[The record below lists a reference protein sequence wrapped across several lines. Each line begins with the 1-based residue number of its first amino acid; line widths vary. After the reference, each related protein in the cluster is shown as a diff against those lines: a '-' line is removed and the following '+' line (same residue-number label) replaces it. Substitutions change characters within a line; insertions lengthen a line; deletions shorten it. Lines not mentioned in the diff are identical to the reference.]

1 MQIASICTSVQFL
14 PLRAARVPGS
24 ILHSA
29 IRPLLTRGAAATQA
43 RELRWCLALPPCK
56 VKQVRCQGLSLH
68 PLPVSLL
75 PRPCCCDSRVF
86 PWLNVLWMQV
96 TWTLT
101 HALLCFPKFSSLLHP
116 RTSTSVRALASRQ
129 ALAPC
134 TLAPR
139 IRRTCCAALT
149 RCFCV
154 SSQMRRG
161 PPYGSTSTARN
172 SPTGTVRML
181 RGPVILLFL
190 WGIFRAADFGS
201 KRPQLLL
208 RLATSW
214 KLPLHW
220 QMRLILGAGSLTQTG
235 ALAAFLRQPFM
246 QQCRGRVTVGW

>member
-1 MQIASICTSVQFL
+1 MQIASICTSVQCL
-14 PLRAARVPGS
+14 PLRAARVAGS

-43 RELRWCLALPPCK
+43 GELRWCLALPPCK
-56 VKQVRCQGLSLH
+56 VKQVRYQGLSLH

-75 PRPCCCDSRVF
+75 PHPCCCGSRAF
-86 PWLNVLWMQV
+86 PWLKVLWMQAV
-96 TWTLT
+96 WSLT
-101 HALLCFPKFSSLLHP
+101 HASLCSPKFFSLLHP
-116 RTSTSVRALASRQ
+116 HTSTSVRALASKE

-134 TLAPR
+134 TLATR
-139 IRRTCCAALT
+139 IRGTCCASLT

-154 SSQMRRG
+154 SSQMRLG
-161 PPYGSTSTARN
+161 PPYGSTLTARN
-172 SPTGTVRML
+172 SPTGTVRMQ
-181 RGPVILLFL
+181 RGPVILHFL
-190 WGIFRAADFGS
+190 RGIFRAADFGS

-208 RLATSW
+208 RLATW
-214 KLPLHW
+214 WTLPLHC

>member
-1 MQIASICTSVQFL
+1 MTGSATLQGQTGSLPGVVFASSSCQPPAS
-14 PLRAARVPGS
+14 
-24 ILHSA
+24 
-29 IRPLLTRGAAATQA
+29 PLL
-43 RELRWCLALPPCK
+43 LR
-56 VKQVRCQGLSLH
+56 QQGLSLA
-68 PLPVSLL
+68 
-75 PRPCCCDSRVF
+75 R
-86 PWLNVLWMQV
+86 
-96 TWTLT
+96 TWSLT

-116 RTSTSVRALASRQ
+116 HTSTSVRALASKQ

-139 IRRTCCAALT
+139 IRGTCCASLT

-154 SSQMRRG
+154 SSQMRLG
-161 PPYGSTSTARN
+161 PPYGSTLTARN
-172 SPTGTVRML
+172 SPTGTVRMQ

-220 QMRLILGAGSLTQTG
+220 QMRLILGAGSLIQTG
-235 ALAAFLRQPFM
+235 ALAAFLHQPFM